1 MWVPGG
7 QKHPDPKETR
17 KPGEAH
23 TCPRLAEDTRPPSP
37 RRKLGPGRRVGEGN
51 GNPLQCSCLENPR
64 DGGALWASVYGV
76 AQSRTRLKRLSRRD
90 SEDSS
95 SMWLEAAKA
104 RPPFC
109 TCPRSPLRASLLI
122 SVLRL
127 PKTQPSPDLRCS
139 PPPPPHTPSVLPK
152 PLAIQA
158 GPLSTAPELQ
168 AALPLPS
175 VLPSKVAVAGSPT
188 PCASRGSLGP
198 AWPEPDN
205 SLLN

>member
-1 MWVPGG
+1 MWVPEG
-7 QKHPDPKETR
+7 QNHPDPKETR
-17 KPGEAH
+17 KPGETG
-23 TCPRLAEDTRPPSP
+23 TCPRLAGHPASLPKEKSGP
-37 RRKLGPGRRVGEGN
+37 RRE
-51 GNPLQCSCLENPR
+51 
-64 DGGALWASVYGV
+64 
-76 AQSRTRLKRLSRRD
+76 

-95 SMWLEAAKA
+95 SMWLEAANA

-109 TCPRSPLRASLLI
+109 TCPSPPLHASLLI

-127 PKTQPSPDLRCS
+127 PKTQPSPDLRRS
-139 PPPPPHTPSVLPK
+139 SPPPPHTPSVLPK

-175 VLPSKVAVAGSPT
+175 LLPSKVAGAGSPA
-188 PCASRGSLGP
+188 PCANRGSPGP